1 MKILTAVEQDQFE
14 SPPVFNSVQ
23 RKQYFDFSSELLILA
38 QGLQTPTNQVCFLVS
53 CGYFKA
59 AKRFFPNRQCS
70 RRDLDYVAQQLGFQ
84 PESIDV
90 NSYSAT
96 TRLRHERLILDFYGF
111 RPFDSTAK
119 SLAAGEIEKMARSQ
133 LQPALILWR
142 IVDILVKEKIEIPG
156 YYPLAELI
164 LGAVNTRKAELC
176 AIIERAITARTRE
189 AFDELLVQ
197 GNAGED
203 EPVPAK
209 TAAYK
214 LTLLKKLS
222 QSTKP
227 SKIKETITDL
237 QVVQGLYRDFMPILS
252 ALELNHEGIRYY
264 ANSVIK
270 SEIFQVTRRS
280 SEDRYLHLIAFITHQ
295 YFRLQDNLLDV
306 LLNVLQTYLNIVQR
320 EHKEVCYRRREHW
333 NEAVRKLIGYLD
345 HSVLKILSVI
355 KEITDSAELDDAGK
369 VRQIRALLEA
379 EEPDRHQTEAS
390 LAPLKRD
397 LEKRD
402 RR

>member
-1 MKILTAVEQDQFE
+1 
-14 SPPVFNSVQ
+14 
-23 RKQYFDFSSELLILA
+23 
-38 QGLQTPTNQVCFLVS
+38 
-53 CGYFKA
+53 
-59 AKRFFPNRQCS
+59 
-70 RRDLDYVAQQLGFQ
+70 
-84 PESIDV
+84 V

-119 SLAAGEIEKMARSQ
+119 SFAAGEIEKMARSQ

-142 IVDILVKEKIEIPG
+142 IVDSLVKEKIEIPG

-164 LGAVNTRKAELC
+164 LVAVNTRKAELC
-176 AIIERAITARTRE
+176 AIIERALTARTRE
-189 AFDELLVQ
+189 ALDELLVQ

-237 QVVQGLYRDFMPILS
+237 LVVQGLYRDFLPILC
-252 ALELNHEGIRYY
+252 ALDLNHEGIRYY
-264 ANSVIK
+264 AHSVIK

-306 LLNVLQTYLNIVQR
+306 LLNVLQTYLNTVQR

-345 HSVLKILSVI
+345 HSFLKILSAI
-355 KEITDSAELDDAGK
+355 KQITDSAELDDAGK
-369 VRQIRALLEA
+369 VRQIRALLAA
-379 EEPDRHQTEAS
+379 EEPDRHQAEAS

-397 LEKRD
+397 LESETDGEYYYGILEAKLVLLT
-402 RR
+402 RRGPGS

>member
-1 MKILTAVEQDQFE
+1 MSRMKILNAVEQEQFE

-23 RKQYFDFSSELLILA
+23 RKQYFDFSSELLTLA
-38 QGLQTPTNQVCFLVS
+38 QDLQTPTNQVCFLVS

-59 AKRFFPNRQCS
+59 AKRFFPNRRCS
-70 RRDLDYVAQQLGFQ
+70 RRDLDYVAQKLGFQ

-111 RPFDSTAK
+111 RPFDS
-119 SLAAGEIEKMARSQ
+119 AARKFVTGEIEKLARSQ

-142 IVDILVKEKIEIPG
+142 IVDNLVKEKIEIPG

-164 LGAVNTRKAELC
+164 LAAVNARKAELR
-176 AIIERAITARTRE
+176 AIIDRALTARNRE
-189 AFDELLVQ
+189 ALDELLVQ
-197 GNAGED
+197 GSAAED
-203 EPVPAK
+203 EPVPTK

-222 QSTKP
+222 QSTRP

-237 QVVQGLYRDFMPILS
+237 LVVQGLYRDFLPILC
-252 ALELNHEGIRYY
+252 ALDLNHEGVRYY
-264 ANSVIK
+264 AHSVIK

-280 SEDRYLHLIAFITHQ
+280 SKDRYLHLIAFVTHQ

-306 LLNVLQTYLNIVQR
+306 LVNVLRSWRSFPLSIATAVSSMSFGTGSSGIIGRNHR
-320 EHKEVCYRRREHW
+320 KRRFTQALLVWAAESAPGKSLGFPGRSVSQ
-333 NEAVRKLIGYLD
+333 NLRIRLIGTS
-345 HSVLKILSVI
+345 HP
-355 KEITDSAELDDAGK
+355 TRP
-369 VRQIRALLEA
+369 RQLTTRYSI
-379 EEPDRHQTEAS
+379 
-390 LAPLKRD
+390 
-397 LEKRD
+397 
-402 RR
+402 